1 MKSVIRQEH
10 SAGAVIFYQRGNK
23 IEHLLL
29 HYEAGHWGFPK
40 GHIEQGE
47 REQETLEREVREE
60 TGIENIEIIPGF
72 KEFISYTFRRR
83 KNEMVFKTVTYY
95 LARVKVKKVRLSFE
109 HIDYK
114 WLKYKEAI
122 KLLTFMNTKDVL
134 RKAYKFLQHE

>member
-1 MKSVIRQEH
+1 MPKEK
-10 SAGAVIFYQRGNK
+10 SAGAVVFYK
-23 IEHLLL
+23 SSDTVEYLLL
-29 HYEAGHWGFPK
+29 HYEVGHWGFPK

-95 LARVKVKKVRLSFE
+95 LARVKVKEVRLSFE

-134 RKAYKFLQHE
+134 VEANTFITQNRN